1 MELEVR
7 NRFGG
12 AARITR
18 LIGAL
23 LVALIAVSF
32 VSCGMQTVETGHRGI
47 KTTFGKVVS
56 EPLTEGLYFF
66 NPFTSK
72 ITELDTRTLTW
83 GGETEAYTRDVQ
95 EAKVKFVLNY
105 NLRPDKSAVVFQTV
119 GRDWPA
125 ALVSQVVLAAVKET
139 LGQWD
144 AVKLIANRREA
155 GAQAERAITL
165 ALAEKYVV
173 VSRFEITDLEY
184 SETFNNAIEAK
195 VIAQQKAIEEQNRT
209 VQIQEQAN
217 QKVVAAKAN
226 AEATVLNAKA
236 EAESISIRARALE
249 QNQKLVDWEAVQKW
263 NGQLPTYMLGGSV
276 PFVNLPA
283 K

>member
-1 MELEVR
+1 MQMAVR
-7 NRFGG
+7 NSVAGLG
-12 AARITR
+12 R
-18 LIGAL
+18 LIGGLA
-23 LVALIAVSF
+23 VAAVAVSF

-47 KTTFGKVVS
+47 KTTFGKVVD
-56 EPLTEGLYFF
+56 EPLSEGLYFF
-66 NPFTSK
+66 NPLTSK

-95 EAKVKFVLNY
+95 EARVKYVLNY
-105 NLRPDKSAVVFQTV
+105 NLRPDKAAVVFQTV
-119 GRDWPA
+119 GKDWAA

-155 GAQAERAITL
+155 GAQAEKAIST
-165 ALAEKYVV
+165 ALAEKFVI

-217 QKVVAAKAN
+217 QRVVAAKAN
-226 AEATVLNAKA
+226 AEATVLNAQA

-263 NGQLPTYMLGGSV
+263 NGQLPTYMMGNTV
-276 PFVNLPA
+276 PFVNLAA